1 MVIRFPLRKKLFGIE
16 EDARLESHPSR
27 TAAGDGMA
35 FLTRTAAR
43 GLSRREIEHRKRML
57 QHLQQ
62 LRT

>member
-1 MVIRFPLRKKLFGIE
+1 MVIRFPLREKLFGPE
-16 EDARLESHPSR
+16 ENARLESHPSR
-27 TAAGDGMA
+27 AAAGDGMA

-57 QHLQQ
+57 AHLRH